1 MDPASVRMTIEW
13 LVPLGETRPIT
24 MALHA
29 VAADTRDVRG
39 CVGCSVLTDIGK
51 SGAVRY
57 VEDWQTE
64 EDLRRRLQSDTFNQV
79 ITLIDRASRA
89 PRIEF
94 ALPQGPRG
102 LDFVEEVRR
111 AVM

>member
-1 MDPASVRMTIEW
+1 MDPSAIRMTIEW

-64 EDLRRRLQSDTFNQV
+64 EDLRRRLQSETFNQV
-79 ITLIDRASRA
+79 ITLIDRASRP

-94 ALPQGPRG
+94 ALAHGTRG